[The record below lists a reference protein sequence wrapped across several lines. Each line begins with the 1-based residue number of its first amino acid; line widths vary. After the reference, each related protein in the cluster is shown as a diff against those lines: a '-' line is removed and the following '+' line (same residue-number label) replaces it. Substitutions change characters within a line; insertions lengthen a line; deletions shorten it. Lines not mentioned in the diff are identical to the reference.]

1 MSHNNIDID
10 IKAEVDK
17 KALAANLSSLSPGI
31 TCEEFRQFFKLM
43 AENMNSS
50 SSSGE
55 TIELDNGVKF
65 TWERQQLRQ

>member
-1 MSHNNIDID
+1 MSNNNIDIN

-43 AENMNSS
+43 GRYIDKNIS
-50 SSSGE
+50 SSSGDQDV
-55 TIELDNGVKF
+55 IELENGVKF
-65 TWERQQLRQ
+65 IWER